1 MSKEQNTVEVLKA
14 IAPFRELSS
23 DVLEELAPQVEIR
36 RYPVGKYIF
45 RRGDTSLGQLFVVIE
60 GLAEVTVP
68 NDKGVETVVGYRR
81 RNDIFGETV
90 VLTGGTYSGTVRVI
104 EDMTCLL
111 IPSKVFEQLIRNYP
125 EVAGFFNRVMVDR
138 MRMLY
143 EEIITEQ
150 SLDTFSRAEL
160 SLFKRRVNEIM
171 SRPVITCRPEDE
183 ITGVAGL
190 MSEHNISSVV
200 VIDDVGQPLGL
211 ITEKDLVGQM
221 FARGLCPSDRRAKD
235 VMNTNLV
242 TLPSDAYLNEALL
255 AVIRSGAKHV
265 AVTESGLLVG
275 IISLVDLLRARSTG
289 SLWVA
294 HRIESEQT
302 LDGLREIGK
311 EVDRFLYALVSEKAP
326 TRELMEIMTE
336 LHDKLTR
343 QIIRFCEKQMVDE
356 GMGSPPVPY
365 CFVNLGSAGRRE
377 QALRTDQDNAIIYA
391 DPEPG
396 EAEAVQKYFLKLGAK
411 IMEGLSECGFC
422 GFLQCQG
429 QVVASNPMWCRSLSN
444 WRGVLHDCIFGLEPE
459 GIRMLTIF
467 LDFRPVYG
475 DQTLADKL
483 WTTVFDAFDKQTV
496 VAHMLTDDENQFR
509 VPLTM
514 FGGFITEKSGEHKN
528 QLNLKT
534 SVCVHIVN
542 CIRVFAMSSKIRE
555 TSTLGRLDRLVEAGA
570 ISRDDAEFIRASFE
584 TVMMFRI
591 RENVIKH
598 RQGRTPDDYI
608 TPSELSQRERA
619 VLKDALSVISRL
631 QKLTSA
637 KFTDEWFSYVR
648 PGS

>member
-1 MSKEQNTVEVLKA
+1 MNKEKSTVEVLKT
-14 IAPFRELSS
+14 ITPFKELSL

-36 RYPVGKYIF
+36 RYPVGEYIF
-45 RRGDTSLGQLFVVIE
+45 RRGDAGLGQLFVVTD
-60 GLAEVTVP
+60 GLAEVTIP

-90 VLTGGTYSGTVRVI
+90 VLTGGTYSGTVRVT
-104 EDMTCLL
+104 EELTCLL

-150 SLDTFSRAEL
+150 SLDTFSRTEL
-160 SLFKRRVNEIM
+160 SLFKRRVREIM
-171 SRPVITCRPEDE
+171 SRPVITCRPEDD
-183 ITGVAGL
+183 ITGVAAL

-221 FARGLCPSDRRAKD
+221 FAHGVCPSDRRAKD
-235 VMNTNLV
+235 VMNTKLV
-242 TLPSDAYLNEALL
+242 TLSSDAYLNEALL
-255 AVIRSGAKHV
+255 AVVRSGAKHV

-275 IISLVDLLRARSTG
+275 VISLVDLLRVRSTG

-294 HRIESEQT
+294 HRIQSEQT
-302 LDGLREIGK
+302 LDGLREIGR

-326 TRELMEIMTE
+326 TRDLMEIMTA

-343 QIIRFCEKQMVDE
+343 QIIRFCEKQMAEE
-356 GMGSPPVPY
+356 GLGSPPVPY

-377 QALRTDQDNAIIYA
+377 QTLRTDQDNAIVYA

-396 EAEAVQKYFLKLGAK
+396 KAEVVQQYFLKLGEK
-411 IMEGLSECGFC
+411 IVEGLAECGFLRC
-422 GFLQCQG
+422 KGH
-429 QVVASNPMWCRSLSN
+429 VVASNPVWCRSLSKWRETLHN
-444 WRGVLHDCIFGLEPE
+444 WIFSLEPE

-467 LDFRPVYG
+467 LDFRPVFG
-475 DQTLADKL
+475 DRQLADKL

-496 VAHMLTDDENQFR
+496 VAHMLTDDEIQFR

-514 FGGFITEKSGEHKN
+514 LGGFITEKSGEHRN
-528 QLNLKT
+528 QLNLKS

-542 CIRVFAMSSKIRE
+542 CIRVFAMSSKISE
-555 TSTLGRLDRLVEAGA
+555 TSTLGRLDCLVEAGT
-570 ISRDDAEFIRASFE
+570 ISRDDAEFIQASFE

-591 RENVIKH
+591 RENVLKH
-598 RQGRTPDDYI
+598 RQGRIADNYI
-608 TPSELSQRERA
+608 TPSELSKRERA
-619 VLKDALSVISRL
+619 VLRDALSVIGRL
-631 QKLTSA
+631 QRLTST
-637 KFTDEWFSYVR
+637 KFTEEWFNYLR